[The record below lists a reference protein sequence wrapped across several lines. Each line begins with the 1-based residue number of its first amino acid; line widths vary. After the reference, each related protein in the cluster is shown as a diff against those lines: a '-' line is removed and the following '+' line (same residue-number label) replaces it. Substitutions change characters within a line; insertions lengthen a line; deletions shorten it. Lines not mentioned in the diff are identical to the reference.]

1 MGRPRAGE
9 PHTMT
14 QPDSCAALPK
24 DRQPAIRVVMMPRD
38 TNAAGTIFGGVI
50 LSHIDLAAAVQSH
63 QHHEGKLVTVAMDE
77 IVFRAP
83 VLVGDVVSFYTCTQK
98 VGRTS
103 VTVEV
108 EVWSESRFGSER
120 KRLVTEAEVTMVAVD
135 DTGSKIPLNPPS
147 TS

>member
-1 MGRPRAGE
+1 
-9 PHTMT
+9 MT
-14 QPDSCAALPK
+14 QPDSCAELPQ

-135 DTGSKIPLNPPS
+135 DTGTKIPLNPPS
-147 TS
+147 AG

>member
-1 MGRPRAGE
+1 
-9 PHTMT
+9 MT
-14 QPDSCAALPK
+14 QPDSCAELPK

-83 VLVGDVVSFYTCTQK
+83 VLVGDVVSFYTCTKK

-147 TS
+147 AS

>member
-1 MGRPRAGE
+1 
-9 PHTMT
+9 MT
-14 QPDSCAALPK
+14 QPDSCAELPK

-135 DTGSKIPLNPPS
+135 DSGSKIPLNPPA